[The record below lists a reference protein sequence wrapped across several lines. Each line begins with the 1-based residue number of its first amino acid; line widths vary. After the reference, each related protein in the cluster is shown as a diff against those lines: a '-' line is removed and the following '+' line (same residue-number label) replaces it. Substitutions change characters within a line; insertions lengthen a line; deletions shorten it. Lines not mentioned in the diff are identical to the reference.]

1 MHSYNVNTCTVSRN
15 AISFFF
21 LWHGL
26 QLHFPCENKKYK
38 RFILTSTFTSIPFG
52 LSYTRTWW
60 CSPLRDLTLN
70 VVSTHS
76 WRAKMEA
83 DTKEREGEGRDW
95 NRQTKRHTK
104 KKTEI
109 EVDTEFVFFFVNRL
123 PKWSEPLC
131 FLDPL
136 HIPFRNIDVLVSPH
150 CYFY

>member
-109 EVDTEFVFFFVNRL
+109 EVDTEFVFFLSTDCQNGQSHCVSLTPFIFH
-123 PKWSEPLC
+123 SE
-131 FLDPL
+131 
-136 HIPFRNIDVLVSPH
+136 I
-150 CYFY
+150 